1 MCKVGCA
8 LMILHKNMDIHIVVD
23 IVLHHHTS
31 VKQWSTTRLLCKSTL
46 DIVDNLQYKR
56 GVYGRATFITP
67 NKCESCLQRF
77 HESDIKFIWYKSDD
91 ITRRRLIS
99 YCPHWFCKIS
109 AVCSMLEDVRVSN
122 IHVVR
127 KPYLPEEPVLI
138 PRSSGK
144 QTEATLN
151 QHYTFVR
158 DGKHYVRAE
167 WGASPNTYYKYV
179 ALDQIDIAFTPP
191 TMDALLTD
199 RCDRVN

>member
-1 MCKVGCA
+1 
-8 LMILHKNMDIHIVVD
+8 MDIHIIVD
-23 IVLHHHTS
+23 IVLHYH
-31 VKQWSTTRLLCKSTL
+31 KDLEQWSVARLLCTSTR
-46 DIVDNLQYKR
+46 DIVDRLGYKR
-56 GVYGRATFITP
+56 DVFGRATFITP

-91 ITRRRLIS
+91 ITRRRLTS

-109 AVCSMLEDVRVSN
+109 AVCSMLEDVYEHN
-122 IHVVR
+122 IHILR
-127 KPYLPEEPVLI
+127 KPYLPEEHVLI

-167 WGASPNTYYKYV
+167 WGACSNTYYTNTYYKYV
-179 ALDQIDIAFTPP
+179 ALDQLSLDIGSTPP

-199 RCDRVN
+199 RCDRGN